1 MAPSGE
7 GPVSIGPVS
16 PEAADEVVRL
26 AFSGLSAQSAAEQ
39 VKLFF
44 ANGPS
49 EAQSTEGLWEAR
61 RAGALVGA
69 IAAQVQPGRTAVV
82 WPPQTVSQEPLATA
96 RQLLAAA
103 CEGLALQGVCL
114 AHAILEKV
122 PRADNAILRDAGFQP
137 LATLLYLVCP
147 ESEFPSGPPS
157 GPLQLEPFAASKWDR
172 LARLVEATYEET
184 LDCPFLNGLRNV
196 EDILAGYQATGAFAP
211 ERWFIVRHQD
221 RDIGCLLLADH
232 PQEENWELVYMG
244 LVPSARGN
252 GWGREVVRHAQWL
265 TRQAGR
271 PRLVLAVD
279 AANHPAVAMYTCAGF
294 RAWGRRRVYLKAL
307 AEGRGQ

>member
-39 VKLFF
+39 VKLFL

-96 RQLLAAA
+96 HQLLAAA

-172 LARLVEATYEET
+172 LAQLVEATYEAT

-211 ERWFIVRHQD
+211 ERWLIVRHQD

-252 GWGREVVRHAQWL
+252 SWGREVVRHAQWL